1 MLSEFLTLAGFR
13 RIDMALPEI
22 CRTRSFF
29 LRRLSPA
36 KLEGSLP
43 DRVLLSIQMRMQP
56 HVDAKGRKSRAHSHQ
71 SIPRPLG
78 PCRSSP
84 QRRDGPLIGSNAA
97 FDPQSMAMAPPAVRR
112 GEQGDV

>member
-1 MLSEFLTLAGFR
+1 VLSEFPTLAGFR

-36 KLEGSLP
+36 KLEGSRP
-43 DRVLLSIQMRMQP
+43 YRVLLSIQMRMQS
-56 HVDAKGRKSRAHSHQ
+56 HVDAKGGKFRVHGNQ
-71 SIPRPLG
+71 SIPRPLD

-97 FDPQSMAMAPPAVRR
+97 SDPQSMAMALPAARR
-112 GEQGDV
+112 GEQGDA